1 MLFVGIDCGLIVYCL
16 VAGCCFDRWVW
27 VFVLCLLFV
36 LFSCYGRV
44 VYLLFLMLWMLVAG
58 CLLLD

>member
-36 LFSCYGRV
+36 LFSCCGV